1 MTNTPTQR
9 YEVIERLDAGGMAE
23 VFRGRAI
30 SIEGFEKKVAIKR
43 VLPHLAKNQKFV
55 NMFLDEAKL
64 SLFLDHANVVS
75 VFDLGRAADTY
86 FIVMEFID
94 GANLKKVLE
103 WSRRNKH
110 PVPVEVAAYIAIE
123 VCKGLDY
130 AHTKRDPNGE
140 GLNIV
145 HRDISP
151 PNVLLSRQ
159 GEVKVTDFGLAKA
172 QSQIEVTDPGVVK
185 GKFGYLSPEAAI
197 GEEVTPATDVFAV
210 GIVLWE
216 MLAGRRLFQG
226 KTDLETLQLVRK
238 AEIPPLREFNAE
250 TPPALEEICR
260 AALAR
265 APGDRIQS
273 AREMGTQLSR
283 FLFKQG
289 VSVTSYDVAAY
300 VTRVMDDEVPSE
312 DSDQRRIMSTVI
324 QDEINKLI
332 RIENRDPSQT
342 IPTMDSGPLEDPRTW
357 GDFEFDDPPQSN
369 LRDSAYA
376 SRGAP
381 AVGQGGAVRV
391 TASARTVAS
400 QSSSERSLPQ
410 NTPPP
415 ARNTPPPLPSPAAR
429 ASASAQ
435 ARAGKS
441 PRAEHTA
448 ATEAAEEKK
457 AMLVF
462 YGLFFVV
469 ALVAAYVVYLLLSA
483 PA

>member
-1 MTNTPTQR
+1 MTDTPTQR

-94 GANLKKVLE
+94 GANLKKILE
-103 WSRRNKH
+103 WGHKNKH
-110 PVPVEVAAYIAIE
+110 GVPIEVAAYVAIE
-123 VCKGLDY
+123 MCKGLEY
-130 AHTKRDPNGE
+130 AHTKKDPNGDP
-140 GLNIV
+140 LNIV
-145 HRDISP
+145 HRDVSP
-151 PNVLLSRQ
+151 PNVLISRQ

-197 GEEVTPATDVFAV
+197 GGEVTPATDVFAV

-226 KTDLETLQLVRK
+226 KTDLETLQQVRK
-238 AEIPPLREFNAE
+238 AEIPPLREFNVD
-250 TPPALEEICR
+250 TPPALEQICR
-260 AALAR
+260 EALAQD
-265 APGDRIQS
+265 PKNRIPT
-273 AREMGTQLSR
+273 ARELGTRLSR

-289 VSVTSYDVAAY
+289 VSVTAYDVSAY
-300 VTRVMDDEVPSE
+300 VTAVVDDDVPTE

-332 RIENRDPSQT
+332 RIENRDLSQT
-342 IPTMDSGPLEDPRTW
+342 INTMDSGPLEDPRTW
-357 GDFEFDDPPQSN
+357 GDFAFDDLPPSN
-369 LRDSAYA
+369 LRGSSYA
-376 SRGAP
+376 SRGAQ
-381 AVGQGGAVRV
+381 AVDQGGGVRV
-391 TASARTVAS
+391 SASARAVPNSAPAPPRSPAQPQSVAASPPLAAPAVATPSAAS
-400 QSSSERSLPQ
+400 QLQQRSE
-410 NTPPP
+410 NT
-415 ARNTPPPLPSPAAR
+415 
-429 ASASAQ
+429 AS
-435 ARAGKS
+435 R
-441 PRAEHTA
+441 
-448 ATEAAEEKK
+448 EAAEERR
-457 AMLVF
+457 AMMVF
-462 YGLFFVV
+462 YALFVV
-469 ALVAAYVVYLLLSA
+469 VAFVAAYVVYLLLGA
-483 PA
+483 PS

>member
-43 VLPHLAKNQKFV
+43 VLPHLAQNQKFV

-103 WSRRNKH
+103 WGRKNKH
-110 PVPVEVAAYIAIE
+110 RVPIEVAAYIAIE
-123 VCKGLDY
+123 VCKGLEY
-130 AHTKRDPNGE
+130 AHTKRDPNG
-140 GLNIV
+140 GDLNIV

-197 GEEVTPATDVFAV
+197 GEEVTAATDVFAV

-216 MLAGRRLFQG
+216 MIAGRRLFQG

-238 AEIPPLREFNAE
+238 AEIPPLREFNPE
-250 TPPALEEICR
+250 TPPALEQICR
-260 AALAR
+260 DALTR
-265 APGDRIQS
+265 DPKTRIPS
-273 AREMGTQLSR
+273 AREMGTKLSR

-300 VTRVMDDEVPSE
+300 VTRVVDDDVPSE

-332 RIENRDPSQT
+332 RIENRDLSQT
-342 IPTMDSGPLEDPRTW
+342 IPAMDSGPLEDPRTW
-357 GDFEFDDPPQSN
+357 GDFAFDDLPPSN

-376 SRGAP
+376 STGAK
-381 AVGQGGAVRV
+381 AVGQAVGVRV
-391 TASARTVAS
+391 SASVRSVPTQSASA
-400 QSSSERSLPQ
+400 PQ

-415 ARNTPPPLPSPAAR
+415 ARNTPPPLPAQNHQIPRLPSQPAAR
-429 ASASAQ
+429 GPRPRSENTAS
-435 ARAGKS
+435 R
-441 PRAEHTA
+441 
-448 ATEAAEEKK
+448 EAAEEKK

-469 ALVAAYVVYLLLSA
+469 ALVAAYVVYLLISA

>member
-1 MTNTPTQR
+1 MTNTPSQR

-86 FIVMEFID
+86 FIVMEFVD

-103 WSRRNKH
+103 WGRKNKH
-110 PVPVEVAAYIAIE
+110 RVPIEVAAYIAIE
-123 VCKGLDY
+123 VCKGLEY
-130 AHTKRDPNGE
+130 AHTKQDPNGDE
-140 GLNIV
+140 LNIV

-197 GEEVTPATDVFAV
+197 GDEVTAATDVFAV

-216 MLAGRRLFQG
+216 MIAGRRLFQG
-226 KTDLETLQLVRK
+226 TTDLETLQYVRK
-238 AEIPPLREFNAE
+238 AEIPPLRDFNPE
-250 TPPALEEICR
+250 TPPALEQICR
-260 AALAR
+260 DALTR
-265 APGDRIQS
+265 DPKKRIQS
-273 AREMGTQLSR
+273 AREMGTKLSR

-300 VTRVMDDEVPSE
+300 VTRVVDDDVPSE

-332 RIENRDPSQT
+332 RIENRDLSQT
-342 IPTMDSGPLEDPRTW
+342 IPAMDSGPLEDPRTW
-357 GDFEFDDPPQSN
+357 GDLAFDDLPPSN

-376 SRGAP
+376 SAGSQ
-381 AVGQGGAVRV
+381 AVGQAGGVRV
-391 TASARTVAS
+391 SASVRSVPT
-400 QSSSERSLPQ
+400 QSGATPQ
-410 NTPPP
+410 DTPLP
-415 ARNTPPPLPSPAAR
+415 ARNTPPPLPNVADSPRSPSSSPRR
-429 ASASAQ
+429 ASASA
-435 ARAGKS
+435 
-441 PRAEHTA
+441 PRAENTA
-448 ATEAAEEKK
+448 SREAAEEKK

-469 ALVAAYVVYLLLSA
+469 SLVAAYVVYLLLSS